1 MTGPTVLAFGGNALL
16 FDPRD
21 PSTQERE
28 AAAFARAV
36 RLLMDREEGMVLV
49 HGNGPQ
55 VGMILLR
62 IEATREH
69 IPAETLDIMVA
80 ETQGSIGYLLC
91 RSLRNEIP
99 DREIAAFLTQVLVDP
114 GDSAF
119 ATPSKPV
126 GPYYTEE
133 VAEGLISSRGWM
145 MRERADRGWRRVV
158 PSPRPLEIV
167 ELHTIMDAVG
177 HGHLDIAG
185 GGGGIPVIR
194 DEKGELSGVEAVID
208 KDLTACKLALATGAE
223 RFVILTDVPHVSTGF
238 GSASERRIDR
248 MKASRARRLLTR
260 GEFPPGSMGPKVE
273 AAAIFAESTGLSA
286 LISSIEQLRR
296 ALEGDGGTWV
306 DP

>member
-1 MTGPTVLAFGGNALL
+1 MIPDQAQNRADGIYGRESSDIPFTSSYSGSFCREENEWLDRRFCFWRKCPARSSRSDSGERGGGI
-16 FDPRD
+16 R
-21 PSTQERE
+21 
-28 AAAFARAV
+28 RAV
-36 RLLMDREEGMVLV
+36 RLLMDREEGMCLSMATAPGGHDPAADQATQKHTRNPGY
-49 HGNGPQ
+49 HGGGDP
-55 VGMILLR
+55 
-62 IEATREH
+62 
-69 IPAETLDIMVA
+69 
-80 ETQGSIGYLLC
+80 GSIGYLLC

-99 DREIAAFLTQVLVDP
+99 DREIAAVLTQVLVDP

-126 GPYYTEE
+126 GPYYAKE

-177 HGHLDIAG
+177 HGHLVIAG

-248 MKASRARRLLTR
+248 MR
-260 GEFPPGSMGPKVE
+260 PPGP
-273 AAAIFAESTGLSA
+273 
-286 LISSIEQLRR
+286 
-296 ALEGDGGTWV
+296 GG
-306 DP
+306 